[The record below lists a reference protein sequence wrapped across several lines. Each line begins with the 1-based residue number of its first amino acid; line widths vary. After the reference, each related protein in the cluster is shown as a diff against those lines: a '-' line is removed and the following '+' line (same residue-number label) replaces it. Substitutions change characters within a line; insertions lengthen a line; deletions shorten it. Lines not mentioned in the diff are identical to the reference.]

1 MAGPL
6 SGVRILDL
14 TSVVAGPM
22 ATQMLGDMGA
32 DVIKIEAP
40 EGDAPRHTGPARSPG
55 MAALFMGLNRG
66 KRSLVLD
73 LKIDTAKE
81 ALWRLIATADVLV
94 HSMRPQKMEKLGF
107 GHQTVC
113 AKNSRLVYA
122 ALHGYRD
129 GGPYSGQPAYDDVI
143 QGQSGIAALMAQ
155 VVGEPR
161 YAPMILADKTCALSI
176 AGSVSAALFARE
188 RTGRGQFV
196 EIPMFEQMV
205 AFVLGEHLF
214 GHNFVPPLGALGYTR
229 VTAPW
234 RRPYKTK
241 DGYLCMMAYTQA
253 HWRKFWTLVGKPEM
267 ISDPRFDS
275 IASRAK
281 NVVAV
286 YELAGQCIADKTTD
300 EWLTR
305 LRELEIPAA
314 RMSSLDDLFID
325 PQLAASGFFKRARHP
340 TEGEILYTDL
350 PVRFSDSPA
359 PSARLQPRLG
369 EHSFEVLREAGFSE
383 SEIADLAASGA
394 MVDGR
399 ATMRSSS

>member
-14 TSVVAGPM
+14 TSVVAGPL

-40 EGDAPRHTGPARSPG
+40 EGDPPRHTGPARSPG

-73 LKIDTAKE
+73 LKIDAAKD
-81 ALWRLIATADVLV
+81 ALWRLIATADVFV
-94 HSMRPQKMEKLGF
+94 HSMRPQKIEKLGF
-107 GHQTVC
+107 GHKAVC
-113 AKNSRLVYA
+113 AKNPRLVYA

-155 VVGEPR
+155 IAGEPR

-205 AFVLGEHLF
+205 FFVLGEHLF

-229 VTAPW
+229 VTSPW

-253 HWRKFWTLVGKPEM
+253 HWRKFWSLVGKPEM
-267 ISDPRFDS
+267 MSDPRFDS

-281 NVVAV
+281 NVVV
-286 YELAGQCIADKTTD
+286 LCELAGQCIADRTTD
-300 EWLTR
+300 EWLIP

-314 RMSSLDDLFID
+314 RISSLEDLFTD
-325 PQLAASGFFKRARHP
+325 PQLAASGFFKRATHP
-340 TEGEILYTDL
+340 SEGEILYTDL
-350 PVRFSDSPA
+350 PVRFGGASST
-359 PSARLQPRLG
+359 SERLQPRLG
-369 EHSFEVLREAGFSE
+369 EHSFEVLREAGFKE
-383 SEIADLAASGA
+383 NELRALATSGA
-394 MVDGR
+394 TIDAG
-399 ATMRSSS
+399 AKAEAAE